1 SRQTT
6 RVSAN
11 VSGLFGTAAVR
22 LNDNLLRR
30 TSLPE
35 IRAVMGHELGHYVMN
50 HIPKLLIALTLIL
63 LSGFYVAQWAMH
75 GLLARF
81 AASTGVSRIDDVA
94 NLPML
99 VAVFTLFFTL
109 LTPIQNTLIRTN
121 EIEADRFSLNLARE
135 PHGFAEAQLH
145 LIEY

>member
-1 SRQTT
+1 T

-50 HIPKLLIALTLIL
+50 HIPTLLIALTLIL
-63 LSGFYVAQWAMH
+63 LSGFYVAQGAMQ
-75 GLLARF
+75 GLLARC
-81 AASTGVSRIDDVA
+81 A
-94 NLPML
+94 
-99 VAVFTLFFTL
+99 
-109 LTPIQNTLIRTN
+109 
-121 EIEADRFSLNLARE
+121 
-135 PHGFAEAQLH
+135 
-145 LIEY
+145 